1 MRFWAA
7 SASGG
12 REDQKVGEILVPSP
26 VELGGRGLQDVRGD
40 DTGPVIE
47 RREVAQSEEDL
58 AVVDGPAQVRPFK
71 GVEEAPEALVFSRRA
86 VTWASHRGG
95 PMKTPRRKQTSLSTR
110 KPAEAA
116 RAAARSAS
124 SRALARRAER

>member
-1 MRFWAA
+1 M
-7 SASGG
+7 
-12 REDQKVGEILVPSP
+12 
-26 VELGGRGLQDVRGD
+26 
-40 DTGPVIE
+40 
-47 RREVAQSEEDL
+47 
-58 AVVDGPAQVRPFK
+58 DGPAQVRPFK
-71 GVEEAPEALVFSRRA
+71 GVEEAPEALVFQA
-86 VTWASHRGG
+86 GGDVGIAPGG